1 MQRARATR
9 PRPNAA
15 GAQAYDLAALREVAV
30 KVHQLAPGWGEARR
44 ASYVRHAVR
53 RPPAARRAQALSVAP
68 RRAVPTHDHEVVCE
82 HMRPAQASVPRP
94 RLAVPVPGYESV
106 GRAGLLEHEQVLV

>member
-9 PRPNAA
+9 PRPDAA
-15 GAQAYDLAALREVAV
+15 GAQAYDLTALREVAV

-53 RPPAARRAQALSVAP
+53 QPPAAR
-68 RRAVPTHDHEVVCE
+68 
-82 HMRPAQASVPRP
+82 PAQAPLARP
-94 RLAVPVPGYESV
+94 DLAVPPACLTKKRWA
-106 GRAGLLEHEQVLV
+106 GRAPQA